1 MKLIVERVT
10 CRECGGDGYVPHENE
25 EGCGACRGDWGCRKV
40 RVQSPTRVDAPSDA
54 RKRSKKKR
62 SHEKRSESK

>member
-25 EGCGACRGDWGCRKV
+25 EGCGACRGDWGCRKYKPCPTCDGRGV
-40 RVQSPTRVDAPSDA
+40 RFNEY
-54 RKRSKKKR
+54 RKRQDR
-62 SHEKRSESK
+62 LFA